1 MGRLTTPRS
10 SRTRKA
16 EHEWPAVVYLWMFA
30 LGILGY
36 LVVGELV
43 LMTRPHPLHWAAG
56 IAGAALG
63 GPVGWIWYR
72 WRGDV

>member
-1 MGRLTTPRS
+1 MGKITPPRS

-36 LVVGELV
+36 LVVGEFA

-56 IAGAALG
+56 IAGIALG
-63 GPVGWIWYR
+63 APAGWLWYR
-72 WRGDV
+72 WRGDI